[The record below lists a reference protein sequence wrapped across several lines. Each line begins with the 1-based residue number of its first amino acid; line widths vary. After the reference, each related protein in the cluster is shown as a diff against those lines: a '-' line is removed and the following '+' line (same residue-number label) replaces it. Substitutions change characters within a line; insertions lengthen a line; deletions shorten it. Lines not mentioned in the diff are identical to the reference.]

1 MARSKTEVAIQ
12 SELFPRDLSSD
23 ATAPPRK
30 SRPDP
35 AAADLLCDSSVPL
48 AATCRGACTETFLP
62 DRAVAARYAITRA
75 TVWRWVTNDP
85 DFPRPI
91 RLSRGTTRWRTS
103 DLVAFDARQ
112 SADRTRGAEPKS
124 GGATR

>member
-12 SELFPRDLSSD
+12 SDLFPCDLPSD
-23 ATAPPRK
+23 APAPLRK
-30 SRPDP
+30 CRPDP
-35 AAADLLCDSSVPL
+35 AAVDVLCGRPGPL
-48 AATCRGACTETFLP
+48 AATCCGACTETFLP

-75 TVWRWVTNDP
+75 TVWRWVASDP